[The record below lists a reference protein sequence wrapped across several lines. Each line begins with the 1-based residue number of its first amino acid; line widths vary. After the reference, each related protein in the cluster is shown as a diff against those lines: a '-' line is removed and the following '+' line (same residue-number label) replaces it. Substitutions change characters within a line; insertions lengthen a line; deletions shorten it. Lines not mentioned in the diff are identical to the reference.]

1 MGRKIWR
8 WNRPSFKGMIF
19 FLGLRCLLFHTKT
32 TWLEST
38 ENLIQYSQRWKFENS
53 RETFESFLY
62 SENKTSSSSVSFE
75 ISTILNSNLL
85 EYFKDLNRC
94 SIHWKLTNI
103 IFLSSPLNSTAHV
116 VQYQWQTVD
125 PIQMEVNSFS
135 HMANN
140 HILTW
145 NILSLESKSFFFNI
159 LWDY

>member
-19 FLGLRCLLFHTKT
+19 FLDLRCLLFHTKT

-75 ISTILNSNLL
+75 ISTILTQT
-85 EYFKDLNRC
+85 YLN
-94 SIHWKLTNI
+94 
-103 IFLSSPLNSTAHV
+103 V
-116 VQYQWQTVD
+116 
-125 PIQMEVNSFS
+125 
-135 HMANN
+135 
-140 HILTW
+140 
-145 NILSLESKSFFFNI
+145 SKI
-159 LWDY
+159 